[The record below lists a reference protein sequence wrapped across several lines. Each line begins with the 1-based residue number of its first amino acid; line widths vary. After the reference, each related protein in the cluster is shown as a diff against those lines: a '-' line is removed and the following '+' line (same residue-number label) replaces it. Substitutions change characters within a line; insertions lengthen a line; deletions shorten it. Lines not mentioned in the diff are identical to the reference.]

1 MNLQEIE
8 IRPFSTSSLHETFLM
23 EVSGRFFEIGKDV
36 AELLTYFKCNGCE
49 EASIEEYSK
58 QNGKFSKE
66 EILTFL
72 NDFAKKLEKESEL
85 PNKRKSFLYNRELIS
100 ANVINKCSSLLA
112 PLFNKWFI
120 LFVILFFIAL
130 DVLYFIE
137 YSTRGKEHL
146 NLRYLYFKRITILF
160 YSFFSF
166 FTS

>member
-137 YSTRGKEHL
+137 YSTIGKEHL
-146 NLRYLYFKRITILF
+146 NLNIYIL
-160 YSFFSF
+160 SGLLFFLLF

>member
-112 PLFNKWFI
+112 PLI
-120 LFVILFFIAL
+120 
-130 DVLYFIE
+130 
-137 YSTRGKEHL
+137 
-146 NLRYLYFKRITILF
+146 
-160 YSFFSF
+160 
-166 FTS
+166 